1 MNYNQDKTQQKKSI
15 LIDEALFP
23 GIGEGDKEA
32 FCTLY
37 RQTSSEVY
45 FYALSLLHNRHDAED
60 AMQETF
66 LKIRSAAHLY
76 TPMGKPMAWILTIAR
91 NVCMMKYRQQKHHA
105 EISMDEVRQEID
117 FSQIEDR
124 EDRIILETALKVL
137 SPEECQIIIMHA
149 VSGLRHREMSELL
162 QLPLSTV
169 LSKYHRGLKKLRK
182 ELEGKL

>member
-1 MNYNQDKTQQKKSI
+1 
-15 LIDEALFP
+15 
-23 GIGEGDKEA
+23 
-32 FCTLY
+32 
-37 RQTSSEVY
+37 
-45 FYALSLLHNRHDAED
+45 
-60 AMQETF
+60 
-66 LKIRSAAHLY
+66 
-76 TPMGKPMAWILTIAR
+76 MAWILTIAR